1 MTPQSQ
7 SLPGAPPR
15 RRSTVVLLVRR
26 EAPLAVPRTTLG
38 ESVRG
43 DRRQLERW
51 ENEGGA
57 LGSAGAGPWS
67 GPGGEAG

>member
-1 MTPQSQ
+1 MPQSQ
-7 SLPGAPPR
+7 SSPATPLR
-15 RRSTVVLLVRR
+15 RQSTVALVARR
-26 EAPLAVPRTTLG
+26 DPPVTAPRTFLG
-38 ESVRG
+38 EAVRG

-57 LGSAGAGPWS
+57 LGSAWARSWS

>member
-7 SLPGAPPR
+7 SSPATPLR
-15 RRSTVVLLVRR
+15 RHSTAALVVRR
-26 EAPLAVPRTTLG
+26 DPPVTAPRTFLG
-38 ESVRG
+38 EAIRG

-57 LGSAGAGPWS
+57 LGSAGARSWS